1 VCEES
6 FLRPNEAGERRRLA
20 VRSTGWFD
28 GSPMGSWFQ
37 NTDRDGSKYD
47 QWCYQTKEFADLIN
61 PLEDGIQTTI
71 SQDAVVVRNTSDSLN
86 IPGLVSTNWVM
97 KGDEEKQPKQT
108 SNKNRLLRAAHL
120 VYKSIR

>member
-1 VCEES
+1 
-6 FLRPNEAGERRRLA
+6 
-20 VRSTGWFD
+20 
-28 GSPMGSWFQ
+28 MGSWFQ